1 MHHVYPS
8 IIRLIKSKGKI
19 MTFEELLKRRRSVRN
34 FKDVPVSIEV
44 IKEMI
49 KESTLAPN
57 AGNDQ
62 PWKFIIVNNKQ
73 MMKRI
78 SDESKKNILS
88 CVNANTNEYAK
99 KYKALLEKESFNV
112 FYNAPNLVLI
122 LGVSTVK
129 DLYLDCSLAA
139 GYFMFAAASRNID
152 TCWVNLGAEIY
163 DQQMRNE
170 LGIPDDC
177 KIVAPIILGYAEKV
191 PPIPKRK
198 EPEILKIIT

>member
-1 MHHVYPS
+1 MD
-8 IIRLIKSKGKI
+8 LCDKNKGKI
-19 MTFEELLKRRRSVRN
+19 MTYDELLKRRRSVRN
-34 FKDVPVSIEV
+34 FKDDPVPIEV

-62 PWKFIIVNNKQ
+62 PWKFIIVNNKE
-73 MMKRI
+73 MLKRI
-78 SDESKKNILS
+78 SDESKKNLLANIAANP
-88 CVNANTNEYAK
+88 NAYAK
-99 KYKALLEKESFNV
+99 KYEALLEKDSFNV
-112 FYNAPNLVLI
+112 FYNAPSLVMI

-139 GYFMFAAASRNID
+139 GYLMFAAASRNID
-152 TCWVNLGAEIY
+152 TCWINLGVEIY
-163 DQQMRNE
+163 DRQMRNE

-177 KIVAPIILGYAEKV
+177 TIVAPIILGYAEKI

-198 EPEILKIIT
+198 DPEILKIIT